1 MKNIS
6 FTARED
12 WLNLEGR
19 VERGKKKS
27 SFLKLV
33 KKIANL
39 EENEWRKLK
48 VLLG

>member
-1 MKNIS
+1 VKNIS

-19 VERGKKKS
+19 VERGKKKKKS

-33 KKIANL
+33 KKISKL
-39 EENEWRKLK
+39 GRK
-48 VLLG
+48 